1 MARYLSCVIVQLQKK
16 LAFCIMSQMVSFAS
30 SHLRRVYTKQRA
42 CAQEIHRA
50 SLEALH
56 NKSKSQ
62 SVDKVPAV
70 ETDVKLTL
78 HLRVC
83 KANLG
88 EDSVEVV

>member
-1 MARYLSCVIVQLQKK
+1 MIYT
-16 LAFCIMSQMVSFAS
+16 S

-50 SLEALH
+50 TLKALH

-62 SVDKVPAV
+62 GIDKVPAV
-70 ETDVKLTL
+70 ETDVKLAL

-88 EDSVEVV
+88 EDSVEVVGDERVAGLNT

>member
-1 MARYLSCVIVQLQKK
+1 MHHESTLISTDW
-16 LAFCIMSQMVSFAS
+16 
-30 SHLRRVYTKQRA
+30 HLRRVHTKQRA

-50 SLEALH
+50 SLETLH
-56 NKSKSQ
+56 NESKSQ

-70 ETDVKLTL
+70 ETDIELAL

-88 EDSVEVV
+88 EDSVEVVGDERVTRLNT

>member
-1 MARYLSCVIVQLQKK
+1 MHHESTLISTDW
-16 LAFCIMSQMVSFAS
+16 
-30 SHLRRVYTKQRA
+30 HLRRVHTKQRA

-50 SLEALH
+50 TLKALH

-62 SVDKVPAV
+62 GIDKVPAV
-70 ETDVKLTL
+70 ETDVKLAL

-88 EDSVEVV
+88 EDSVEVVGDERVTRLNT